1 MKVTAD
7 NWKEVWSDMRESGV
21 LNTTHAEDGSLQT
34 VTTKKGNLYEFSP
47 EVIKQLIESGA
58 MEVKLGRR
66 VDRK

>member
-1 MKVTAD
+1 MKVTTD
-7 NWKEVWSDMRESGV
+7 NWKEVWRDMKESGV
-21 LNTTHAEDGSLQT
+21 LNANHAEDGTLQT

-58 MEVKLGRR
+58 MEVKLGRK